1 MRESKTVWLGAIAT
15 ILGAGA
21 LSAQTLVRGRVMD
34 SETGAPLVGAHVRLG
49 GKFDL
54 TTDSLGRFSTTALS
68 PGRSTASIRL
78 LGYSPGTFE
87 FRVRDRGDQD
97 ETFSLDYN
105 GQQLP
110 MVSVSA
116 RAEQMISRYSDFEM
130 RRQRGLGTF
139 LRWDQLV
146 DGKYVSVGDALRMV
160 SGVRINCDQRS
171 FECRAYMARSPR
183 CEPTWI
189 IDGMEAASFHENT
202 PIKDVYGIEVYRG
215 ASEVPGEYGGSKA
228 GCGVIV
234 LWTKSRPYRAN
245 P

>member
-1 MRESKTVWLGAIAT
+1 MRETRAVWLALVAV
-15 ILGAGA
+15 LGAGT
-21 LSAQTLVRGRVMD
+21 LGAQSLVRVRVMD
-34 SETGAPLVGAHVRLG
+34 SETGAPLKGAHVRLG
-49 GKFDL
+49 GRLDVV
-54 TTDSLGRFSTTALS
+54 TDSLGRFQTSALP
-68 PGRSTASIRL
+68 PGRMRVDVRM
-78 LGYSPGTFE
+78 LGYTPGTFE
-87 FRVRDRGDQD
+87 FRVKEGGAQE

-110 MVSVSA
+110 MVSVNA
-116 RAEQMISRYSDFEM
+116 RAEQMMSRYSDFEM

-139 LRWDQLV
+139 KRWDELV
-146 DGKYVSVGDALRMV
+146 DGKYVSVGDALRTIP
-160 SGVRINCDQRS
+160 GVRLSCDQQR

-189 IDGMEAASFHENT
+189 IDGMEANSFHENT

-215 ASEVPGEYGGSKA
+215 AAEVPGEYAGANA

>member
-1 MRESKTVWLGAIAT
+1 MPDAKVFCLALAAVAA
-15 ILGAGA
+15 AGS
-21 LSAQTLVRGRVMD
+21 LDAQSLVRGRVMD
-34 SETGAPLVGAHVRLG
+34 SETGASLVGARVRLAAN
-49 GKFDL
+49 L
-54 TTDSLGRFSTTALS
+54 ELVTDSLGRFSTTALP
-68 PGRSTASIRL
+68 PGRASVSVRL
-78 LGYSPGTFE
+78 IGYAPGAFE
-87 FRVRDRGDQD
+87 IRVRDGGAQD

-110 MVSVSA
+110 MVSVNA
-116 RAEQMISRYSDFEM
+116 RAEQMMSRYSDFEM
-130 RRQRGLGTF
+130 RRQRGMGTYK
-139 LRWDQLV
+139 RWDQLV
-146 DGKYVSVGDALRMV
+146 DGKFVSVGDALRTIP
-160 SGVRINCDQRS
+160 GVRINCDQKA

-215 ASEVPGEYGGSKA
+215 ASEVPGEYAGANA

-234 LWTKSRPYRAN
+234 LWTKSRPYRMN